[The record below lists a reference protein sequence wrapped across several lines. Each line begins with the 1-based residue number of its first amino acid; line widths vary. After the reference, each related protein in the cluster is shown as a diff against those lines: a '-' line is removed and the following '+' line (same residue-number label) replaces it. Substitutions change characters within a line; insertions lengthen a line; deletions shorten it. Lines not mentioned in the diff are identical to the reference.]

1 MKINKI
7 TYKAVLALFTG
18 IIISSCTTTSY
29 NVEKE
34 LSKIEE
40 CKLIEPFYTKSRVCL
55 KNSVIASEVLHPEL
69 VVIMEE
75 LTDLLE
81 ARVNSNKISN
91 EMAWK
96 LFQDNLILATEPS
109 DSDEVDQSARK
120 IKSFLKTLL

>member
-1 MKINKI
+1 MKKNKI
-7 TYKAVLALFTG
+7 TYKTVLVLFIG

-40 CKLIEPFYTKSRVCL
+40 CKLIEPFYTKSRVCI
-55 KNSVIASEVLHPEL
+55 KNSVIASEVIHPEL

-96 LFQDNLILATEPS
+96 LFQDNLIIATEPS
-109 DSDEVDQSARK
+109 NIDEVNESVRK
-120 IKSFLKTLL
+120 IQNFLKTLI

>member
-1 MKINKI
+1 MKKNKMKYKTVLIPFMVMII
-7 TYKAVLALFTG
+7 T
-18 IIISSCTTTSY
+18 SCTTTSY

-40 CKLIEPFYTKSRVCL
+40 CKLIETFYTKSRVCL
-55 KNSVIASEVLHPEL
+55 KNSVIASEVIHPEL
-69 VVIMEE
+69 VLIMEE

-96 LFQDNLILATEPS
+96 LFEDNLILATEPS
-109 DSDEVDQSARK
+109 NSDEVDESARK
-120 IKSFLKTLL
+120 IKNFIKTLL

>member
-1 MKINKI
+1 MKKNNSI
-7 TYKAVLALFTG
+7 YKTVVALFIG
-18 IIISSCTTTSY
+18 FIISSCTTTSY

-55 KNSVIASEVLHPEL
+55 KNSVIASEVIHPEL
-69 VVIMEE
+69 VLIMDE

-96 LFQDNLILATEPS
+96 LFEDNLILATEPS
-109 DSDEVDQSARK
+109 DSDEVDESARK
-120 IKSFLKTLL
+120 IKNFLKTLL